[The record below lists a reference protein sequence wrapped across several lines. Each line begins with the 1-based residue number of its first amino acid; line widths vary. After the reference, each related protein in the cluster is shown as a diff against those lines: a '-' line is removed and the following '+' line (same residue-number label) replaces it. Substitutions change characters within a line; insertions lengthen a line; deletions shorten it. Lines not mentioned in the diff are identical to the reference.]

1 MEIQIREVEG
11 KKDLRTFIYLP
22 EQIHRGHETWVP
34 PIYMDEWTYFNPK
47 KNNAFSYCDTVLLL
61 AYKNGKAAGRIMGII
76 NSRYNEHRGENT
88 ARFGYLESWDD
99 QEVIEALLGSIEE
112 WAGEKGMSKV
122 VGPYGFSDQDPEGF
136 LIEGFEYRATIATYH
151 NFDWMPA
158 RVEAAGYTK
167 DIDYV
172 VYKVN
177 MPDELPELYMKILAR
192 VEKRGEFKIVEF
204 QKKKEMKPWIKP
216 ILGLMNECYM
226 DSNIYGYAPL
236 DEKEME
242 ELAKRYWSILDQ
254 RFIKTVTKEGEI
266 VAFIIGIPDMTE
278 GIQKA
283 RGHLLPFGLFKILR
297 SAKKTKQLDLL
308 LGAVKEPYR
317 GKGLDVLM
325 GVAMIRSA
333 HGAGM
338 EFVDTHHEMES
349 NLRVRAEME
358 KMDGEI
364 YKRYRVFQKE
374 L

>member
-1 MEIQIREVEG
+1 MEIEIREVEN
-11 KKDLRTFIYLP
+11 KKDLRTLIYLP
-22 EQIHRGHETWVP
+22 EKIHRGHETWVP
-34 PIYMDEWTYFNPK
+34 PIYVDEWSYFNPK
-47 KNNAFSYCDTVLLL
+47 KNNAYSYCDTILLL
-61 AYKNGKAAGRIMGII
+61 ALRNGQAVGRIMGII
-76 NSRYNEHRGENT
+76 NARYNEHRKEKT
-88 ARFGYLESWDD
+88 ARFGCLETWED
-99 QEVIEALLGSIEE
+99 QDVIEALLGSIEE
-112 WAGEKGMSKV
+112 WAREKGMTKV

-158 RVEAAGYTK
+158 ALETAGYTK

-172 VYKVN
+172 VYKLDI
-177 MPDELPELYMKILAR
+177 PRELPEFYRKILAR

-204 QKKKEMKPWIKP
+204 QKKKEMKPWIKS

-242 ELAKRYWSILDQ
+242 ELAKRYWPILDQ
-254 RFIKTVTKEGEI
+254 RFIKIVTKDDGI
-266 VAFIIGIPDMTE
+266 VAFIIGIPDMTL

-283 RGHLLPFGLFKILR
+283 KGHLLPFGLFKILR
-297 SAKKTKQLDLL
+297 AAKKTKQLDLL

-325 GVAMIRSA
+325 GVAMISSA
-333 HGAGM
+333 YGAGM
-338 EFVDTHHEMES
+338 EFADTHHEMES

-358 KMDGEI
+358 KMGGEI
-364 YKRYRVFQKE
+364 YKKYRVFQKE